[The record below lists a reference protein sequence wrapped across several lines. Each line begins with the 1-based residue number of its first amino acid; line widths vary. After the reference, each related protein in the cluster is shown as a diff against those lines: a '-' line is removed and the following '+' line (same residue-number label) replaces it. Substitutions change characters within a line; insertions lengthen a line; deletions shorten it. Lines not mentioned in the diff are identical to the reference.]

1 MGEMDLP
8 SYATIEGRG
17 SDLAAAVLFYVLAS
31 SFSQNSPVTTTIT
44 FSGWAKWL
52 WRAVTIAVFQSSKRE
67 QSVRLTPA
75 SDDGSN
81 SAAAFLS
88 DF

>member
-31 SFSQNSPVTTTIT
+31 SFSQNSPVTTTIRV
-44 FSGWAKWL
+44 SGWVLGGRSAYGAPSRL
-52 WRAVTIAVFQSSKRE
+52 PSSSRVRE
-67 QSVRLTPA
+67 
-75 SDDGSN
+75 SN
-81 SAAAFLS
+81 LS
-88 DF
+88 D